1 MKNTEKNETVERAT
15 MDYAN
20 VILDKLEDLL
30 RVYIHTTKYF
40 GLDSMSKITENGF
53 YIIDLNRIMGSIYN
67 NAYCNNVDIYDINI
81 SETTSNKKC
90 ILFDAYIGVI
100 KNIVDLKINLR
111 LDYNKDE
118 GIKFIKASV
127 YNYGISKI
135 KFVNTV
141 DKLNK
146 VINDWS
152 SEEGD

>member
-30 RVYIHTTKYF
+30 KVYIPTTKYF

-53 YIIDLNRIMGSIYN
+53 SIIDLNRIMRSIYH

-81 SETTSNKKC
+81 SETTSDKNC
-90 ILFDAYIGVI
+90 IYFDAYIGAI

-111 LDYNKDE
+111 LDYDKEE

>member
-1 MKNTEKNETVERAT
+1 MKNTEKSKSIERAT

-20 VILDKLEDLL
+20 IILDKLEDLL
-30 RVYIHTTKYF
+30 RVYIPTTKYF
-40 GLDSMSKITENGF
+40 GLDSMSKITKNGF
-53 YIIDLNRIMGSIYN
+53 SIIDLNRIMGSIYH

-111 LDYNKDE
+111 LDYYKDE

-127 YNYGISKI
+127 YNYSISKI
-135 KFVNTV
+135 KFANTV

-146 VINDWS
+146 IINDWS